1 VNGRV
6 LLDTNIII
14 GLFAGDSGISKRI
27 SKAAEIF
34 IPVVALGEL
43 HYGAYRSSRV
53 KENHRIIDD
62 FAGRNTVLFCNL
74 ETAKRYGEIKN
85 YLKQKASPIPENDI
99 WIAAISRQYGLAL
112 ITKDAHFKNIQNLKL
127 ELL

>member
-1 VNGRV
+1 MNGRV

>member
-1 VNGRV
+1 VNGRI

-14 GLFAGDSGISKRI
+14 ALFAGDSGISRRI
-27 SKAAEIF
+27 SKAAEVF
-34 IPVVALGEL
+34 IPVIALGEL

-74 ETAKRYGEIKN
+74 ETAKRYGEIRN

-99 WIAAISRQYGLAL
+99 WIAAISQQYGLTL
-112 ITKDAHFKNIQNLKL
+112 ITRDAHFKHIENLRT
-127 ELL
+127 ELI